1 MVKRLPK
8 FCSEDVDRHGNIR
21 VYFRRTGVPKARI
34 NGVPWSEPFM
44 EEYRLALAQK
54 PAVAVE
60 DGKARPGTWRWLC
73 QKYFAEC
80 IEYKK
85 LKSRGRSIRRRHLEA
100 TFAEPLKPGSPVTF
114 EHFPLEKITTKA
126 LRVLR
131 DRKMDTPE
139 QANSLV
145 KHMRAVCKFG
155 IDNDYLTTNPAK
167 DLEYKRTAT
176 EGFHTW
182 TVDEVEKYVER
193 HPPGSKAHLALSLL
207 LYTGVRRSDVVQLGR
222 QHVRAGWL
230 KFSPEKGRDKNV
242 KTLEIPMLPQLA
254 SAIEA
259 AAPSGHLTY
268 LVTEFGKPFT
278 PNGFG
283 NYFKRR
289 CREAKL
295 DHCSAHGLRKAGAT
309 LAAENGATEHQLMAI
324 FGWSSARMAELYTR
338 KARQKR
344 LAGAA
349 MHLISTEQNVDEN
362 CPTFSSEGVP
372 VGQKSQKTQ

>member
-1 MVKRLPK
+1 MVQRLPK

-21 VYFRRTGVPKARI
+21 VYMRRPGIKKVRI
-34 NGVPWSEPFM
+34 HGIPWSESFM
-44 EEYRLALAQK
+44 EEYKQALNQEPVTK
-54 PAVAVE
+54 E
-60 DGKARPGTWRWLC
+60 DDGKTKPGTWAWLC
-73 QKYFAEC
+73 QKFFAGC
-80 IEYKK
+80 AEYKK
-85 LKSRGRSIRRRHLEA
+85 MKPRGRKIRKEHLEA
-100 TFAEPLKPGSPVTF
+100 TFDEPLKPGSEVTYK
-114 EHFPLEKITTKA
+114 HFPLEKLTTKA

-145 KHMRAVCKFG
+145 KHLRAVCKYG
-155 IDNDYLTTNPAK
+155 IKNDYLTANPAK
-167 DLEYKRTAT
+167 DLEYFRNATA
-176 EGFHTW
+176 GFHTW
-182 TVDEVEKYVER
+182 TVEEVEQYIER
-193 HPPGSKAHLALSLL
+193 HPPGTKAHLAMSLL

-222 QHVRAGWL
+222 QHVSKGWL
-230 KFSPEKGRDKNV
+230 KFSPQKGQDKEV
-242 KTLEIPMLPQLA
+242 KVLEIPVLPELV

-268 LVTEFGKPFT
+268 LVTEFGKPFS
-278 PNGFG
+278 PDGFG

-338 KARQKR
+338 KARKKR

-349 MHLISTEQNVDEN
+349 MHLISTEQTVDKD
-362 CPTFSSEGVP
+362 CPTFGREGAP
-372 VGQKSQKTQ
+372 VGQKLQKTQ